1 MAMINKIP
9 KPIIDIIHKLEAA
22 GFEAFVVGGCVRD
35 LLMDIEPKDWDVT
48 TNAKPEEI
56 TKIFPDSFYENKF
69 GTVGVK
75 VEPVF
80 PIITKAIKIDK
91 GKKKEAIEIAKKY
104 LANIKCPIHGLRH
117 AENVAK
123 NIREIAKDYKEVSL
137 DALELAGY
145 FHDSGRSVEDDN
157 HAKHGG
163 KIIKNELAKIFDE
176 ATVDTISKLVGD
188 HHDTAKSLEQKIIQ
202 EADAIDGIAEWRVKG
217 ALRADV
223 KKHIEW
229 IENDFSE
236 VLSSLMF
243 RKSLNLIKPEVI
255 KANKLLGIS
264 LHVPSSPKV
273 EIMEV
278 TTYRIESKYSDKR
291 HPDEVRFAKTLE
303 EDLSRRDF
311 TVNALALRANFSKV
325 RPFPSSSKALG
336 IPEGR
341 TLKNSE
347 YEVIDLFGGRDDL
360 KNKII
365 RAVGDPNERFDE
377 DALRM
382 MRAVRFAITL
392 ANGSEVKQIGA
403 NSGPRKLAEKTP
415 FVIEEKTKKA
425 IAKNAK
431 NLKYIALER
440 IQDELNKILVSDYAA
455 EGIELLR
462 ELKLLQYIIPELEKG
477 YGMGQ
482 NRHHIYTIYEHSI
495 LSLKNCPSPKLE
507 VRLATLLHDIAK
519 PETKRGEGAYSTFYN
534 HDHVG
539 ARVAERIL
547 KRLKYSSD
555 IIRKVKLLVDNHMF
569 YYNVD
574 EVGASSVRRLVK
586 KVGLE
591 NIDDL
596 IDLRIGDRLGSGVP
610 KAVPYKLRH
619 FKYMVD
625 RISKDPL
632 SVKMLKVNGNDL
644 MKGLKLQPGP
654 KIGAILDVLLSET
667 MDELLKNEKS
677 DLLTRAKELMEEN
690 LPKLREMAKEKIEER
705 KEEEDKEIKA
715 KYWVK

>member
-1 MAMINKIP
+1 MVSKIP
-9 KPIIDIIHKLEAA
+9 EPVINIVRKLEAE
-22 GFEAFVVGGCVRD
+22 GFEAFIVGGCVRD
-35 LLMDIEPKDWDVT
+35 LLMAHLRQGYGGQDIGPKDWDVT

-56 TKIFPDSFYENKF
+56 VKIFPDSFYENKF

-75 VEPVF
+75 IPKNFSKVRPF
-80 PIITKAIKIDK
+80 PPDSPAVGIPQDQT
-91 GKKKEAIEIAKKY
+91 
-104 LANIKCPIHGLRH
+104 L
-117 AENVAK
+117 K
-123 NIREIAKDYKEVSL
+123 NSYEV
-137 DALELAGY
+137 
-145 FHDSGRSVEDDN
+145 V
-157 HAKHGG
+157 
-163 KIIKNELAKIFDE
+163 
-176 ATVDTISKLVGD
+176 
-188 HHDTAKSLEQKIIQ
+188 
-202 EADAIDGIAEWRVKG
+202 
-217 ALRADV
+217 
-223 KKHIEW
+223 
-229 IENDFSE
+229 
-236 VLSSLMF
+236 
-243 RKSLNLIKPEVI
+243 
-255 KANKLLGIS
+255 
-264 LHVPSSPKV
+264 
-273 EIMEV
+273 EV

-311 TVNALALRANFSKV
+311 TINALALRVNFSKV
-325 RPFPSSSKALG
+325 RPFPSSSEAPG
-336 IPEGR
+336 IPQGQ

-347 YEVIDLFGGRDDL
+347 YEIIDLFGGQEDL

-392 ANGSEVKQIGA
+392 ANESEVKRIRA
-403 NSGPRKLAEKTP
+403 NAGPRKLGEKTP
-415 FVIEEKTKKA
+415 FTIEPKTFEA
-425 IAKNAK
+425 IKRNAR
-431 NLKYIALER
+431 NLRYIAIER
-440 IQDELNKILVSDYAA
+440 IRDELNKVLLSDCAA

-462 ELKLLQYIIPELEKG
+462 ELKLLQYVLPELEKG
-477 YGMGQ
+477 VGVSQ

-495 LSLKNCPSPKLE
+495 LSLRNCPSEKLE

-539 ARVAERIL
+539 ARVVEKIL
-547 KRLKYSSD
+547 RRLKYSSD

-574 EVGASSVRRLVK
+574 EVGASSVRRLVR

-619 FKYMVD
+619 FRYMVD

-632 SVKMLKVNGNDL
+632 SVKMLKLNGNDL
-644 MKGLKLQPGP
+644 MKELKLQPGP
-654 KIGAILDVLLSET
+654 KVGAILDVLLSEV
-667 MDELLKNEKS
+667 MDEPKRNKEDILLA
-677 DLLTRAKELMEEN
+677 RAKELQKEN
-690 LPKLREMAKEKIEER
+690 LEKLRELAKEKIEER

-715 KYWVK
+715 KYYVK